1 MLNLIRI
8 RLGNLLRNLLT
19 AGLLISGLPLT
30 VHAAPPGWEPLLEPT
45 ELATIMGGSRSVRV
59 IHVTG
64 DFAASHIPGAANAPY
79 AQWRGPQEN
88 PGSLPAMEKLTTLV
102 QSLGIS
108 ADTPVAIVHQGTN
121 PADMGTATRVYWTL
135 KSLGVTDLAV
145 VNGGFAAWTEAG
157 LPISSM
163 ADPIAPSRF
172 VPQWSDKWRVTTA
185 EVETLVSEGSARLI
199 DARPEG
205 FFKGLQSSAGR
216 PGTIHGAGNL
226 SFESWFD
233 GNRLKEQPQMS
244 SILATYPVQEA
255 PLTVS
260 FCNTGHQASVNWFV
274 LSELQGVPNTRLY
287 AESMAEWSLADRP
300 MDNQPSPVK
309 IYWDMTKSWFS
320 ELLGS

>member
-1 MLNLIRI
+1 MLKSLRI
-8 RLGNLLRNLLT
+8 RCVCLFRNLLT
-19 AGLLISGLPLT
+19 AGLLIGGLPLT
-30 VHAAPPGWEPLLEPT
+30 VHAAPPGWEPLLEPA
-45 ELATIMGGSRSVRV
+45 ELATIMGGSRAVRV

-79 AQWRGPQEN
+79 PQWRGPQEN
-88 PGSLPAMEKLTTLV
+88 PGSLPAVEELTALV
-102 QSLGIS
+102 QSLGIR

-121 PADMGTATRVYWTL
+121 PSDMGTATRVYWTL
-135 KSLGVTDLAV
+135 KSLGITDLAV
-145 VNGGFAAWTEAG
+145 VNGGFAAWTAAG
-157 LPISSM
+157 LPISSVT
-163 ADPIAPSRF
+163 DQIAPSTF

-233 GNRLKEQPQMS
+233 GNSLKEQPQMS
-244 SILATYPVQEA
+244 SILASYPVQAA

-309 IYWDMTKSWFS
+309 IYWDMTKSWFG

>member
-1 MLNLIRI
+1 MLKIIRI
-8 RLGNLLRNLLT
+8 GLGFLFLSLLT
-19 AGLLISGLPLT
+19 TAFPLT
-30 VHAAPPGWEPLLEPT
+30 VYAAPPGWKPLLEPT
-45 ELATIMGGSRSVRV
+45 ELA
-59 IHVTG
+59 
-64 DFAASHIPGAANAPY
+64 A
-79 AQWRGPQEN
+79 
-88 PGSLPAMEKLTTLV
+88 LV
-102 QSLGIS
+102 QSLGIN

-135 KSLGVTDLAV
+135 KSLGLTDLAV
-145 VNGGFAAWTEAG
+145 VNGGFAAWIAAG
-157 LPISSM
+157 LPTSSV
-163 ADPIAPSRF
+163 ADQIAPSSF
-172 VPQWSDKWRVTTA
+172 VPQWSDKWRVSTT

-216 PGTIHGAGNL
+216 PGTIRGAGNL

-233 GNRLKEQPQMS
+233 GNRLKDMPQRS
-244 SILATYPVQEA
+244 SILSSYPMAES

-274 LSELQGVPNTRLY
+274 MSELQGVPNTRLY

-300 MDNQPSPVK
+300 MDNQPSRVK
-309 IYWDMTKSWFS
+309 IYWDMTKGWFN

>member
-8 RLGNLLRNLLT
+8 RFKLLLLSLIAT
-19 AGLLISGLPLT
+19 GLLAAGSPLT

-45 ELATIMGGSRSVRV
+45 ELANIMGGSRSVRV

-79 AQWRGPQEN
+79 PQWRGPQEN
-88 PGSLPAMEKLTTLV
+88 PGALPAIEKLIALV

-135 KSLGVTDLAV
+135 KSLGVNDLAL
-145 VNGGFAAWTEAG
+145 VNGGFAAWTAAG
-157 LPISSM
+157 LPISSV
-163 ADPIAPSRF
+163 ADRIAPSSF
-172 VPQWSDKWRVTTA
+172 VPQWTDKWRVTTT

-226 SFESWFD
+226 SFESWFE

-244 SILATYPVQEA
+244 SILASYPVQEA

-287 AESMAEWSLADRP
+287 AESMAEWSLANRP
-300 MDNQPSPVK
+300 MDNQPSSVK

>member
-1 MLNLIRI
+1 MLKTIRI
-8 RLGNLLRNLLT
+8 GLGFLFLSLLT
-19 AGLLISGLPLT
+19 TAFPLT
-30 VHAAPPGWEPLLEPT
+30 VYAAPPGWKPLLEPT
-45 ELATIMGGSRSVRV
+45 ELAAIMGGSRSLRV

-79 AQWRGPQEN
+79 PQWRGPQEN
-88 PGSLPAMEKLTTLV
+88 PGALPAVEKLAALV
-102 QSLGIS
+102 QSLGIN

-135 KSLGVTDLAV
+135 KSLGISDLAV
-145 VNGGFAAWTEAG
+145 VNGGFAAWIEAG
-157 LPISSM
+157 LPIISV
-163 ADPIAPSRF
+163 ADQIAPSSF
-172 VPQWSDKWRVTTA
+172 VPQWSDKWRVSTT

-216 PGTIHGAGNL
+216 PGTIRGAGNL

-233 GNRLKEQPQMS
+233 GNRLKDMPQRS
-244 SILATYPVQEA
+244 SILSSYPMAES

-274 LSELQGVPNTRLY
+274 MSELQGVPNTRLY

-300 MDNQPSPVK
+300 MDNQPSRVK
-309 IYWDMTKSWFS
+309 IYWDMTKGWFN

>member
-1 MLNLIRI
+1 MLKIIRI
-8 RLGNLLRNLLT
+8 GLGFLFLSLLT
-19 AGLLISGLPLT
+19 TAFPLT
-30 VHAAPPGWEPLLEPT
+30 VYAAPPGWKPLLEPT
-45 ELATIMGGSRSVRV
+45 ELAAIMGGSRSLRV

-64 DFAASHIPGAANAPY
+64 DFTASHIPGAANAPY
-79 AQWRGPQEN
+79 PQWRGPQEN
-88 PGSLPAMEKLTTLV
+88 PGAPPAVEKLAALV
-102 QSLGIS
+102 QSLGIN

-135 KSLGVTDLAV
+135 KSLGLTDLAV
-145 VNGGFAAWTEAG
+145 VNGGFAAWIAAG
-157 LPISSM
+157 LPISSV
-163 ADPIAPSRF
+163 ADQIAPSSF
-172 VPQWSDKWRVTTA
+172 VPQWSDKWRVSTT

-216 PGTIHGAGNL
+216 PGTIRGAGNL

-233 GNRLKEQPQMS
+233 GNRLKDMPQRS
-244 SILATYPVQEA
+244 SILSSYPMAES

-274 LSELQGVPNTRLY
+274 MSELQGVPNTRLY

-300 MDNQPSPVK
+300 MDNQPSRVK
-309 IYWDMTKSWFS
+309 IYWDMTKGWFN

>member
-1 MLNLIRI
+1 MLNSIRI
-8 RLGNLLRNLLT
+8 RFNLLVLSLLT
-19 AGLLISGLPLT
+19 TGLLFAGSPLT
-30 VHAAPPGWEPLLEPT
+30 AQAAPPGWKPLLEPT
-45 ELATIMGGSRSVRV
+45 ELAAIMGGSRSVRV

-79 AQWRGPQEN
+79 PQWRGPQEN
-88 PGSLPAMEKLTTLV
+88 PGSLPAMEKLTALV

-135 KSLGVTDLAV
+135 KSLGITDLAV

-185 EVETLVSEGSARLI
+185 EVETMFSEGSARLI

-205 FFKGLQSSAGR
+205 FFRGLQSSAGR

>member
-1 MLNLIRI
+1 MFNSIRI
-8 RLGNLLRNLLT
+8 RLGYLFRKLLT
-19 AGLLISGLPLT
+19 AGLLLSSLPLM
-30 VHAAPPGWEPLLEPT
+30 VHAAPPGWEPLLEPA

-79 AQWRGPQEN
+79 PQWRGPQAN
-88 PGSLPAMEKLTTLV
+88 PGSLPALEKLTALV
-102 QSLGIS
+102 QSLGIR

-121 PADMGTATRVYWTL
+121 PADMGSATRVYWTL
-135 KSLGVTDLAV
+135 KSLGITDLAV

-157 LPISSM
+157 LPISSV
-163 ADPIAPSRF
+163 ADQIAPSTF

-199 DARPEG
+199 DARPDG

-226 SFESWFD
+226 NFESWFD
-233 GNRLKEQPQMS
+233 GNRMKELPQMS
-244 SILATYPVQEA
+244 SILSSYPVQEA

-287 AESMAEWSLADRP
+287 AESMAEWSLTDRP
-300 MDNQPSPVK
+300 MDNQPSRVK
-309 IYWDMTKSWFS
+309 IYWDMTKGWFS

>member
-1 MLNLIRI
+1 MLKIIRI
-8 RLGNLLRNLLT
+8 GLGFLFLSLLT
-19 AGLLISGLPLT
+19 TAFPLT
-30 VHAAPPGWEPLLEPT
+30 VYAAPPGWKPLLEPT
-45 ELATIMGGSRSVRV
+45 ELAAIMGGSRSLRV

-64 DFAASHIPGAANAPY
+64 DFTASHIPGAANAPY
-79 AQWRGPQEN
+79 PQWRGPQEN
-88 PGSLPAMEKLTTLV
+88 PGALPAVEKLAALV
-102 QSLGIS
+102 QSLGIN

-135 KSLGVTDLAV
+135 KSLGLTDLAV
-145 VNGGFAAWTEAG
+145 VNGGFAAWIAAG
-157 LPISSM
+157 LPISSV
-163 ADPIAPSRF
+163 ADQIAPSSF
-172 VPQWSDKWRVTTA
+172 VPQWSDKWRVSTT

-216 PGTIHGAGNL
+216 PGTIRGAGNL

-233 GNRLKEQPQMS
+233 GNRLKDMPQRS
-244 SILATYPVQEA
+244 SILSSYPMAES

-274 LSELQGVPNTRLY
+274 MSELQGVPNTRLY

-300 MDNQPSPVK
+300 MDNQPSRVK
-309 IYWDMTKSWFS
+309 IYWDMTKGWFN

>member
-1 MLNLIRI
+1 MLKIIRI
-8 RLGNLLRNLLT
+8 GLGFLFLSLLT
-19 AGLLISGLPLT
+19 TAFPLT
-30 VHAAPPGWEPLLEPT
+30 VYAAPPGWKPLLEPT
-45 ELATIMGGSRSVRV
+45 ELAAIMGGSRSLRV

-64 DFAASHIPGAANAPY
+64 DFTASHIPGAANAPY
-79 AQWRGPQEN
+79 PQWRGPQEN
-88 PGSLPAMEKLTTLV
+88 PGALPAVEKLAALV
-102 QSLGIS
+102 QSLGIN

-135 KSLGVTDLAV
+135 KSLGLTDLAV
-145 VNGGFAAWTEAG
+145 VNGGFAAWIAAG
-157 LPISSM
+157 LPTSSV
-163 ADPIAPSRF
+163 ADQIAPSSF
-172 VPQWSDKWRVTTA
+172 VPQWSDKWRVSTT

-216 PGTIHGAGNL
+216 PGTIRGAGNL

-233 GNRLKEQPQMS
+233 GNRLKDMPQRS
-244 SILATYPVQEA
+244 SILSSYPMAES

-274 LSELQGVPNTRLY
+274 MSELQGVPNTRLY

-300 MDNQPSPVK
+300 MDNQPSRVK
-309 IYWDMTKSWFS
+309 IYWDMTKGWFN

>member
-8 RLGNLLRNLLT
+8 RFNLLFLSLLA
-19 AGLLISGLPLT
+19 AGLLIVGSPLT

-64 DFAASHIPGAANAPY
+64 DFTASHIPGAANAPY
-79 AQWRGPQEN
+79 PQWRGPQEN
-88 PGSLPAMEKLTTLV
+88 PGALPAIEKLTALV

-135 KSLGVTDLAV
+135 KSLGITDLAI
-145 VNGGFAAWTEAG
+145 VNGGFAAWTAAG
-157 LPISSM
+157 LPISSV
-163 ADPIAPSRF
+163 ADQIAPSRF

-226 SFESWFD
+226 NFESWFD
-233 GNRLKEQPQMS
+233 GNRLKDQPQMS
-244 SILATYPVQEA
+244 SILASYPVQEA

>member
-1 MLNLIRI
+1 MLKIIRI
-8 RLGNLLRNLLT
+8 GLGFLFLSLLT
-19 AGLLISGLPLT
+19 TAFPLT
-30 VHAAPPGWEPLLEPT
+30 VYAAPPGWKPLLEPT
-45 ELATIMGGSRSVRV
+45 ELAAIMGGSRYLRV

-64 DFAASHIPGAANAPY
+64 DFTASHIPGAANAPY
-79 AQWRGPQEN
+79 PQWRGPQEN
-88 PGSLPAMEKLTTLV
+88 PGALPAVEKLAALV
-102 QSLGIS
+102 QSLGIN

-135 KSLGVTDLAV
+135 KSLGLTDLAV
-145 VNGGFAAWTEAG
+145 VNGGFAAWIAAG
-157 LPISSM
+157 LPISSV
-163 ADPIAPSRF
+163 ADQIAPSSF
-172 VPQWSDKWRVTTA
+172 VPQWSDKWRVSTT

-216 PGTIHGAGNL
+216 PGTIRGAGNL

-233 GNRLKEQPQMS
+233 GNRLKDMPQRS
-244 SILATYPVQEA
+244 SILSSYPMAES

-274 LSELQGVPNTRLY
+274 MSELQGVPNTRLY

-300 MDNQPSPVK
+300 MDNQPSRVK
-309 IYWDMTKSWFS
+309 IYWDMTKGWFN